1 MDILSKAATI
11 RLCARESLG
20 DTPFTKVNRNV
31 LVRELTSPKSSVLV
45 LYSPVLMIGK
55 VIRELSSLNSMVI
68 MPLPPNIPVREVKWW
83 RLTIRSHEAVMTSKV
98 GGAAK

>member
-31 LVRELTSPKSSVLV
+31 LVRGELTSPKSSVLV
-45 LYSPVLMIGK
+45 LYSPALMIGK

-68 MPLPPNIPVREVKWW
+68 MPLPPNIYQ
-83 RLTIRSHEAVMTSKV
+83 
-98 GGAAK
+98 